1 MPQSFLEVARELIDS
16 PEAKA
21 AYADDPDGF
30 LAARGLEGLAPDEL
44 EAATGFVA
52 DALPAPV
59 ARQLGASFSSEPVP
73 GGGRPPSSDALA
85 QLASTTAV
93 EEAVREAEPGTVDLA
108 AVLDP
113 GGELGVPDPVDVG
126 AVVPRAAGSDGDAA
140 GAGADVEGTAR
151 TDDGAPHAV
160 DDSAAELE
168 GDVDDDIGGIEDA
181 DIQDIEEEEGHERLE
196 TDELA
201 LDDPLPGADDLDPGL
216 TDAIGTLP
224 GDPLGPGGALGDP
237 PDDPLGDLD

>member
-1 MPQSFLEVARELIDS
+1 MTQSFLDVARELIDS

-30 LAARGLEGLAPDEL
+30 LVARGLEGLSPDEL

-52 DALPAPV
+52 DALPAPQ
-59 ARQLGASFSSEPVP
+59 ARQLGLSFSSEPNP

-85 QLASTTAV
+85 QLASTSAV

-126 AVVPRAAGSDGDAA
+126 AVVPRAVASDADAA
-140 GAGADVEGTAR
+140 GAGEDVQGTAR
-151 TDDGAPHAV
+151 ADEGAR
-160 DDSAAELE
+160 D
-168 GDVDDDIGGIEDA
+168 DVDDDVPDREDADIED
-181 DIQDIEEEEGHERLE
+181 DIQDIEVEEGHERLDA
-196 TDELA
+196 DELA
-201 LDDPLPGADDLDPGL
+201 LDDPLPEADDLEPGL

-224 GDPLGPGGALGDP
+224 GAPLGPGGALGDP
-237 PDDPLGDLD
+237 PDDPLDDLG